1 MSEGESATFIAE
13 TEDDPLQIN
22 WLKDGK
28 PIKESS
34 AKYNFTADGK
44 RYTLQI
50 LSCDSND
57 IGQYQAK
64 GIGKRSETFSAFSLN
79 VVPPGEL

>member
-1 MSEGESATFIAE
+1 MEESESATFVAE
-13 TEDDPLQIN
+13 TEDVPLQIN

-64 GIGKRSETFSAFSLN
+64 AIGKKGETFAAFSLN
-79 VVPPGEL
+79 VVPPGDL